1 MRGRVDDQ
9 PMMFFSINVEER
21 IRKDHPLRPI
31 KKTVDR
37 ILKLLS
43 DRFEAA
49 YSRLGRPSVP
59 PERLLKALLLQA
71 LYSVRSERQLVER
84 ADTDLLF
91 RWFLDM
97 DPAEEM
103 FNATDF
109 TKNRPRLDQ
118 HGLTG
123 AFFQAVVQ
131 EAIDAGLTSDEHF
144 SVDGTLIES
153 CASVK
158 SFRPVDQ
165 SADDSDQKPGGTG
178 GFKSRN
184 PEVDFHRK
192 KRSNR
197 THRSTTD
204 PEARLYRKGR
214 GKESQLC
221 HMGHSVS
228 ENRNGLIMAVCVS
241 EASGAA
247 EREAALDMIDSL
259 KSHHGVRPGTLGAD
273 KGYDSGPWVVPG
285 TQVPRSDASLF
296 GDQPAASESEKR
308 HFFTSRQRRRPR
320 ANEGPAQRHRLP
332 VEPALSKE
340 SRRGLRLA
348 ENDCRPDSLSTLPT
362 LETESADRDFSRR
375 LRPCPTHQTDS
386 DLNGHVRSS
395 KRTSRHLTTGNQ
407 QTPPEKH
414 GS

>member
-1 MRGRVDDQ
+1 MSSTREYRNDWSSNKHASRV
-9 PMMFFSINVEER
+9 
-21 IRKDHPLRPI
+21 
-31 KKTVDR
+31 
-37 ILKLLS
+37 
-43 DRFEAA
+43 
-49 YSRLGRPSVP
+49 
-59 PERLLKALLLQA
+59 LLQA

-144 SVDGTLIES
+144 SDDGTLIES

-184 PEVDFHRK
+184 PEVDFHGK

-273 KGYDSGPWVVPG
+273 KGYDSGPWYLELESRGVTPHCSVINQPPPNPKNVTSSRRDSVAARERMKDRLNDIG
-285 TQVPRSDASLF
+285 YQLSQRCRKKVEEGFGWLKTIAGLTRS
-296 GDQPAASESEKR
+296 R
-308 HFFTSRQRRRPR
+308 HFQRWK
-320 ANEGPAQRHRLP
+320 L
-332 VEPALSKE
+332 
-340 SRRGLRLA
+340 
-348 ENDCRPDSLSTLPT
+348 
-362 LETESADRDFSRR
+362 
-375 LRPCPTHQTDS
+375 
-386 DLNGHVRSS
+386 
-395 KRTSRHLTTGNQ
+395 NQ
-407 QTPPEKH
+407 QIEISAAYDLVRLTRLIPT
-414 GS
+414 